1 QRSADGGAVADERAH
16 RLDDVELG
24 HLFAGLDLGIHA
36 DNGGTDHEL
45 EEEQADA
52 AHDEGDP
59 EDALAKQ
66 GVGSVIDED
75 GQQGTGDEV
84 GDHGT
89 GAAEGGQLRT
99 LDRVVGNQGHH
110 GAVRHV
116 GHGVESVPDNVTGDE
131 QDR

>member
-1 QRSADGGAVADERAH
+1 MTVTAVCAPYMPMKPDMPAREAPTAA
-16 RLDDVELG
+16 RLRMNAPIALTTLNLG
-24 HLFAGLDLGIHA
+24 ISSPVLDLGIHA

-75 GQQGTGDEV
+75 GT
-84 GDHGT
+84 
-89 GAAEGGQLRT
+89 A
-99 LDRVVGNQGHH
+99 GN
-110 GAVRHV
+110 R
-116 GHGVESVPDNVTGDE
+116 
-131 QDR
+131 